1 MRFGD
6 WLRPRLRDFMMRELD
21 ELRVAQICRGVA
33 ERAV

>member
-6 WLRPRLRDFMMRELD
+6 WLRPRPPRHHGPGVL
-21 ELRVAQICRGVA
+21 AQVYRGVT